1 VPRIAHAGIDAK
13 ALVFAVSAAL
23 GCSILFGL
31 IPALNFSRADLRR
44 SMTITTRGSSG
55 DRGRVQGTV
64 VVAELALATVLLVGA
79 GLLARTVIA
88 LNAVDP
94 GFAANETLALRF
106 SLPASRLFKDVG
118 NDSARSA
125 AFDALYTRMLDEFGS
140 LPGVRAVAL
149 TDNLPLSP
157 DRGNNEVQ
165 PEGYDEYI
173 IAERRFVSP
182 NYFDVM
188 GIRLVEGRSFTVG
201 EDRPDAPGT
210 MVISEGLAR
219 LAWPG
224 ESALGKRVRYWGRET
239 RVVGVAADIRDE
251 EVQNGTTYAF
261 YVARRG
267 AGQIGGTFVLR
278 AEGDPSAL
286 APALRQ
292 RVREVHNDI
301 AIISVQPLSELLTEQ
316 IASQR
321 YRARLIVVF
330 SGLAALFS
338 LMGIY
343 GVTARSVA
351 ARTRELGIRMA
362 LGARRDGIVGLVLR
376 QAIRLAVFGA
386 ALGIAISLL
395 ANRAI
400 EAYLWGVRAFDPL
413 TLIGIALL
421 LGAASVLAALAP
433 GLRASRVDPME
444 ALRAE

>member
-1 VPRIAHAGIDAK
+1 
-13 ALVFAVSAAL
+13 
-23 GCSILFGL
+23 
-31 IPALNFSRADLRR
+31 
-44 SMTITTRGSSG
+44 
-55 DRGRVQGTV
+55 
-64 VVAELALATVLLVGA
+64 
-79 GLLARTVIA
+79 
-88 LNAVDP
+88 
-94 GFAANETLALRF
+94 
-106 SLPASRLFKDVG
+106 
-118 NDSARSA
+118 
-125 AFDALYTRMLDEFGS
+125 
-140 LPGVRAVAL
+140 
-149 TDNLPLSP
+149 
-157 DRGNNEVQ
+157 
-165 PEGYDEYI
+165 
-173 IAERRFVSP
+173 
-182 NYFDVM
+182 
-188 GIRLVEGRSFTVG
+188 
-201 EDRPDAPGT
+201 